1 MEVRSG
7 YKQTDLGVV
16 PDDWHVCEL
25 DKVTQLQVGYAF
37 KSEWFGRYGELRL
50 LRGEN
55 VGYGSVDWSDTRTLD
70 ISKRT
75 EFSHYL
81 LSGGDIIIGMDRT
94 FTKSGVKISR
104 LTNKDISSLLVQR
117 VGRFIPTRCN
127 ADFLWHVLSFSRFH
141 AALKLEQTGMDIPHL
156 SRMEILHPIIAVPP
170 LPEQQAIANALN
182 DVDDLIASLDRLIA
196 KKRDIKQAAMQQ
208 LLTGKTRLKGF
219 SGEWET
225 KRLGT
230 VISIRNEKVNTLGS
244 EIAAF
249 CIELEQIGQNSGQID
264 GHSDARGRQTMKY
277 RFERGDVLFGR
288 LRPYLRKYW
297 LAEREGV
304 CSTEIWPLVTINEQL
319 ARDFLF
325 QTVQSDAFIDAANS
339 SYGTHMPRSDW
350 KALTQFEFL
359 VPRDIAE
366 QQAIGQLLCDMDA
379 EMKELQRRRDKS
391 IEIKQGMMQELL
403 TGRTRLI

>member
-1 MEVRSG
+1 MELRAG
-7 YKQTDLGVV
+7 YKQTEVGAIPEDWKVV
-16 PDDWHVCEL
+16 RAGEIGRFRGGNGFPLKFQGQKSGTYPFYKVSDMNNEGNDIFMSDANNWLSEQVLSQIGATLFPANSIIFAKVGAAVFLERKKILSRPSCIDNNVAALVL
-25 DKVTQLQVGYAF
+25 DKSKAEVRFIHCLMLNIKFGAF
-37 KSEWFGRYGELRL
+37 ANATALPS
-50 LRGEN
+50 
-55 VGYGSVDWSDTRTLD
+55 
-70 ISKRT
+70 
-75 EFSHYL
+75 
-81 LSGGDIIIGMDRT
+81 LSGATLFQIQ
-94 FTKSGVKISR
+94 
-104 LTNKDISSLLVQR
+104 LTL
-117 VGRFIPTRCN
+117 
-127 ADFLWHVLSFSRFH
+127 
-141 AALKLEQTGMDIPHL
+141 
-156 SRMEILHPIIAVPP
+156 PP